1 MAARPWQD
9 SELEYLF
16 KQQKQAEAKHTPSF
30 DDMWETALED
40 TTVKKKSTWRF
51 SLVAAAS
58 LLLVLNLG
66 IYQMAQ
72 RSSPDPVSTTNI
84 SQWQAPTKVL
94 LPTALANSHTK
105 AKKHSSDTQKQYSIS
120 DWQPPSDDL
129 LPTGI
134 GTGTYY

>member
-9 SELEYLF
+9 SELEHLF
-16 KQQKQAEAKHTPSF
+16 KQQKQAEAKHTPNF
-30 DDMWETALED
+30 DNMWETALED
-40 TTVKKKSTWRF
+40 TTVKKKSTWKF
-51 SLVAAAS
+51 SLVAAAG
-58 LLLVLNLG
+58 LLLAINLG

-72 RSSPDPVSTTNI
+72 RSPSATKATANI

-105 AKKHSSDTQKQYSIS
+105 AKNSPSNATKQYSIS

-129 LPTGI
+129 LPTGV
-134 GTGTYY
+134 GAGSYY